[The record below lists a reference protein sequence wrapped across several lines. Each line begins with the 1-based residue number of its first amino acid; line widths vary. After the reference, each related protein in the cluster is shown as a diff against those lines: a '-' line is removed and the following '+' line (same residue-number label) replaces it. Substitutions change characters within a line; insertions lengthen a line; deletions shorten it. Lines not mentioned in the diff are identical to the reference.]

1 MLPPLPQRE
10 LIAWLQQQGRVARR
24 GLITAYGLGLS
35 AVLALITQ
43 CWLLADLLQQGI
55 LNPHQPLRLGKPAMA
70 FFGVL
75 VLRAGILWG
84 RERVSFQ
91 VGLQVRAAI
100 RQQLLDQLERLGP
113 LGRADQPVGSWSS
126 LLLEQ
131 VDHLHDYYARYLP
144 QRMLVLLVPVTILA
158 VIFPINWVAGALFVI
173 TAPLIPLFMILV
185 GHRAAEANRLNLQ
198 ALTRLS
204 GHFLDRLRAL
214 ETLRLFDRATS
225 AHQEVEQISQRL
237 RQRTMAVLRLAF
249 VSSAVLEFFTAL
261 SIALVA
267 LYFGFTYL
275 GALHCRL
282 LPTEVTLFSGLFT
295 LMLAP
300 EFYQPLR
307 DLGSFYHAK
316 AQALAAAQGLCSA
329 LQHNLSPP
337 TPLKVSRQRFS
348 PAAQL
353 VARELTIYS
362 HLGHHLVGPLNFE
375 VAAGSHQVIVGAS
388 GAGKSTLLHLL
399 LGFLPYQGS
408 CTLEGIELRELDHQ
422 QGARSIAWVGQTP
435 QLLAGTLLDNIRLRD
450 PTASEQVVA
459 LAVQRAAV
467 DRFLPDLPH
476 GLLTSLSNN
485 ACELSVGQA
494 QRVVLARALLCPCDL
509 LLLDEPTASLDSES
523 EQLVQQALSQAS
535 RQQTTLT
542 ITHRLEILQAS
553 DQLWVMQ
560 QGRIVQQGAYIDL
573 SQQPGPLADLLAH
586 RSYSLCTEDSE

>member
-1 MLPPLPQRE
+1 MQPLPQRE
-10 LIAWLQQQGRVARR
+10 LIAWLQQQGRVARS
-24 GLITAYGLGLS
+24 GLITAHCLGLS
-35 AVLALITQ
+35 ALLATVTQ
-43 CWLLADLLQQGI
+43 CWLLADLLQRWM
-55 LNPHQPLRLGKPAMA
+55 LNPQEPRRLGSTALA
-70 FFGVL
+70 FFGVV

-84 RERVSFQ
+84 REQVNFRV
-91 VGLQVRAAI
+91 GHQVRAAI

-113 LGRADQPVGSWSS
+113 LGRADQPIGSWSS

-131 VDHLHDYYARYLP
+131 VEQLQDYYARYLP
-144 QRMLVLLVPVTILA
+144 QRTLVLLVPVTILA
-158 VIFPINWVAGALFVI
+158 VIFPINWVAGLLFVI

-185 GHRAAEANRLNLQ
+185 GHQAAEANRRNLQ
-198 ALTRLS
+198 AFTRLS

-214 ETLRLFDRATS
+214 ETLRLFDRAQP
-225 AHQEVEQISQRL
+225 ALQAVAQISHSL

-249 VSSAVLEFFTAL
+249 ISSAVLEFFTAL

-275 GALHCRL
+275 GALRL
-282 LPTEVTLFSGLFT
+282 RLMPTEITLFAGLFT

-316 AQALAAAQGLCSA
+316 AQALAAAQGLRTA
-329 LQHNLSPP
+329 LQPAQPP
-337 TPLKVSRQRFS
+337 TTLEASRRRS
-348 PAAQL
+348 PQAAQL

-362 HLGHHLVGPLNFE
+362 HLGQRLAGPLNFA
-375 VAAGSHQVIVGAS
+375 VTPGSHQVIVGAS

-399 LGFLPYQGS
+399 LGFLPYRGS
-408 CTLEGIELRELDHQ
+408 CTLDGIELRELDRQ
-422 QGARSIAWVGQTP
+422 QCSRQIAWVGQTP
-435 QLLAGTLLDNIRLRD
+435 QLLAGTLLDNIQLRD
-450 PTASEQVVA
+450 PTASEQTVA
-459 LAVQRAAV
+459 RAVQRAAV

-476 GLLTSLSNN
+476 GLLTPLSNN

-494 QRVVLARALLCPCDL
+494 QRVALARALLCPCDL
-509 LLLDEPTASLDSES
+509 LLLDEPTASLDAES
-523 EQLVQQALSQAS
+523 EQLVQQALSQVS

-560 QGRIVQQGAYIDL
+560 QGRIVQQGTYADL
-573 SQQPGPLADLLAH
+573 STQPGPLADLLAQQP
-586 RSYSLCTEDSE
+586 RSSLPEGAE